1 MQDWLLLLISL
12 AYIGLLFAIAFL
24 GDRHPKGWPGLA
36 GKPAVYALSLAI
48 YCTSWTFYGSVGRA
62 ATQGPDFIL
71 IYIGPIL
78 VVTLGYPLLTRMVA
92 LAKRHNIT
100 SIADFVGSRYGKSRS
115 VAGLVTVISA
125 IGVLPYI
132 ALQLKAISS
141 TFDALSGGVGNGA
154 PAGFPDSAFAL
165 AIMLAIFT
173 ILFGIRAVQAT
184 EQHRGMMLAIAF
196 ESLVKLAAFLAA
208 GFFVW
213 DVVRTPGQSFLAQI
227 EANPAVV
234 ERLAGASPDANWLVL
249 VLLSGAAFLCLPRQF
264 HVGVVEHDH
273 EKNLRWARWMF
284 PLYLVAIN
292 LFVVPIAA
300 GGLLLAPADA
310 NPDLYVLS
318 LPMQHGDHLLSL
330 LVYIG
335 GLSAATSMVIV
346 ACLALSI
353 MISNEI
359 VVPFLLRGRQQDGQD
374 LGRKVL
380 AARRVAVVAILF
392 AAYAYNRSIAEA
404 LPLVSLGLISFA
416 AVAQVAP
423 ALLLGL
429 FWRRAHRH
437 GVVAGLIGGFAVWA
451 WALLLP
457 SLLGNRGDLL
467 SQLWPALGAGLNPL
481 SQGVLASLGVNLLL
495 LVGGSLL
502 ARDRT
507 RDLEQARTFVA
518 SGTAASDHGAVRG
531 RPLLPI
537 ADLKQVVGRFIGGE
551 QAERAFAGQEEG
563 PAAAA
568 FAERLISGVIGAAS
582 ARIVLASLGP
592 APRLSA
598 RSARAIIDQAGEAIA
613 HNFELLRTTLD
624 HVSQGIGVFDG
635 EGRLATWNDRF
646 FELLRLPAELAAV
659 GQPGQRLA
667 AAGAA
672 EIAPLLANPGGGH
685 AAVSEVDFPDGGAL
699 ELRLDPLPGGGLS
712 LTATDI
718 TERRQAEMQLR
729 QAKET
734 LERSVEERTA
744 DLTKLVAELDGAR
757 AAAEAA
763 NLGKTRFIAAASH
776 DLLQPLHAARL
787 FASALA
793 ERQRDEPLVGK
804 IDQGLGAVEALLDTL
819 LDISRL
825 DSGQWKAEPRPM
837 LLQPLIGSLVTALA
851 PLAARR
857 GITLVAVPT
866 RLAVASDPQLL
877 RRVLQNLLSN
887 AIRYSDPSRPRARVV
902 IGVRRRGLEDCEL
915 QVWDSGPGIPE
926 AERDRVFD
934 EFVRLVPGGG
944 EAADRGL
951 GLGLAIVRR
960 ICLLLGHGVNLLS
973 RPERGAVFGIRLP
986 LAPAPVEER
995 REAPTPRWGEHG
1007 IVGARVLVVD
1017 DEPTVRE
1024 ASTALLAGWGCQPAT
1039 AADGAT
1045 ALALAAGRPPDVLL
1059 VDLDLGPGPD
1069 GLAVIEALRREAGW
1083 SVPAALVTAARDER
1097 LRRRARQS
1105 GVELLSKPL
1114 RPAAL
1119 RAFLGQACR
1128 IADNRRRPGPA
1139 DSSALAITGPVA
1151 GR

>member
-12 AYIGLLFAIAFL
+12 AYIGLLFAIAYL

-62 ATQGPDFIL
+62 STHGFDFIL
-71 IYIGPIL
+71 IYVGPVL
-78 VVTLGYPLLTRMVA
+78 VVTLGYPLLARMVA

-100 SIADFVGSRYGKSRS
+100 SIADFVGSRYGKSRA
-115 VAGLVTVISA
+115 VAGLVTGISA

-141 TFDALSGGVGNGA
+141 TFDALSGGGGA
-154 PAGFPDSAFAL
+154 SVASQFPDSAFAL
-165 AIMLAIFT
+165 AVMLAIFT

-213 DVVRTPGQSFLAQI
+213 DLVREPGQSFLAQI
-227 EANPAVV
+227 EANPLVA
-234 ERLAGASPDANWLVL
+234 ERLSGQAPDANWLVL
-249 VLLSGAAFLCLPRQF
+249 GLLSAAAFLCLPRQF
-264 HVGVVEHDH
+264 HVAVVEHDH
-273 EKNLRWARWMF
+273 AANLRWARWMF

-300 GGLLLAPADA
+300 AGLLLAPAGA
-310 NPDLYVLS
+310 NPDLFVLS
-318 LPMQHGDHLLSL
+318 LPLQQGATGLSL

-359 VVPFLLRGRQQDGQD
+359 VVPFLLRGRQRDGQD

-380 AARRVAVVAILF
+380 AARRIAVIAIVL
-392 AAYAYNRSIAEA
+392 AAYGYNRSIAEA
-404 LPLVSLGLISFA
+404 IPLVSLGLISFA

-429 FWRRAHRH
+429 FWQRAHRH
-437 GVVAGLIGGFAVWA
+437 GVVAGLVGGFAVWA

-467 SQLWPALGAGLNPL
+467 SQLSPALGEGLSPV
-481 SQGVLASLGVNLLL
+481 SQGVIASFAVNLLL

-502 ARDRT
+502 VRPRPRDS
-507 RDLEQARTFVA
+507 EQARAFVD
-518 SGTAASDHGAVRG
+518 GGALAEGVQHRG
-531 RPLLPI
+531 RPVLPL
-537 ADLKQVVGRFIGGE
+537 ADLKLLVGRFVGAE
-551 QAERAFAGQEEG
+551 QAERAFAGQIEG

-646 FELLRLPAELAAV
+646 FTLLRLPAELAVV
-659 GQPGQRLA
+659 GQPGERLA
-667 AAGAA
+667 AAAPG
-672 EIAPLLANPGGGH
+672 EIAPLLANPAGH
-685 AAVSEVDFPDGGAL
+685 AAVSQVDFPDGGAL

-712 LTATDI
+712 LTATEV

-729 QAKET
+729 NAKQT
-734 LERSVEERTA
+734 LEISVAERTA

-837 LLQPLIGSLVTALA
+837 LLAPLIESLVAALA

-857 GITLVAVPT
+857 GIQLVTLPT
-866 RLAVASDPQLL
+866 SLAVTSDPQLL
-877 RRVLQNLLSN
+877 RRVLLNLLSN
-887 AIRYSDPSRPRARVV
+887 AIRYSDPARARSRVV
-902 IGVRRRGLEDCEL
+902 IGVRRRSATRCEL
-915 QVWDSGPGIPE
+915 QVWDSGPGIPA
-926 AERDRVFD
+926 AEHERVFE
-934 EFVRLVPGGG
+934 EFVRLAPGGG
-944 EAADRGL
+944 DAPDRGL
-951 GLGLAIVRR
+951 GLGLAIVKR
-960 ICLLLGHGVNLLS
+960 ICLLLGHPLNLTSRAGQGACFGV
-973 RPERGAVFGIRLP
+973 VLP
-986 LAPAPVEER
+986 VAAAPAMER
-995 REAPTPRWGEHG
+995 REAPAPRWGEHG
-1007 IVGARVLVVD
+1007 IDGTRVLVVD

-1024 ASTALLAGWGCQPAT
+1024 ASTALLAGWGCLPGT
-1039 AADGAT
+1039 APDGLQAE
-1045 ALALAAGRPPDVLL
+1045 ALAAAHPPDALL
-1059 VDLDLGPGPD
+1059 VDLDLGGGPD
-1069 GLAVIEALRREAGW
+1069 GLATIEALRRQAGW

-1097 LRRRARQS
+1097 LRRRCRQA

-1128 IADNRRRPGPA
+1128 VAVARRP
-1139 DSSALAITGPVA
+1139 SALATGP
-1151 GR
+1151 GGDR

>member
-12 AYIGLLFAIAFL
+12 AYIGLLFAIAYL
-24 GDRHPKGWPGLA
+24 GDRHPRGWPGLA

-62 ATQGPDFIL
+62 STHGFDFIL
-71 IYIGPIL
+71 IYVGPVL
-78 VVTLGYPLLTRMVA
+78 VVTLGYPLLARMVA

-100 SIADFVGSRYGKSRS
+100 SIADFVGSRYGKSRA

-141 TFDALSGGVGNGA
+141 TFDALSGGGGTSVA
-154 PAGFPDSAFAL
+154 SKFPDSAFAL
-165 AIMLAIFT
+165 AVMLAIFT

-208 GFFVW
+208 GLFVW
-213 DVVRTPGQSFLAQI
+213 DLVREPGQSFLAQI
-227 EANPAVV
+227 EANPLVA
-234 ERLAGASPDANWLVL
+234 ERLSGQAPDANWLVL
-249 VLLSGAAFLCLPRQF
+249 GLLSAAAFLCLPRQF
-264 HVGVVEHDH
+264 HVAVVEHDH
-273 EKNLRWARWMF
+273 AQNLRWARWMF

-300 GGLLLAPADA
+300 AGLLLAPAGA

-318 LPMQHGDHLLSL
+318 LPLREGATALSL

-359 VVPFLLRGRQQDGQD
+359 VVPFLLRGRQRDGQD

-380 AARRVAVVAILF
+380 AARRIAVIAILL
-392 AAYAYNRSIAEA
+392 AAYGYNRSIAGA
-404 LPLVSLGLISFA
+404 IPLVSLGLISFA

-429 FWRRAHRH
+429 FWQRAHRH
-437 GVVAGLIGGFAVWA
+437 GVVAGLVGGFAVWA

-467 SQLWPALGAGLNPL
+467 SLLWPVLGEGLSPV
-481 SQGVLASLGVNLLL
+481 SQGVIASFAVNLLL

-502 ARDRT
+502 VRPRPRDS
-507 RDLEQARTFVA
+507 EQAQAFVA
-518 SGTAASDHGAVRG
+518 GGADMADDGAQRG
-531 RPLLPI
+531 RPVLPL
-537 ADLKQVVGRFIGGE
+537 ADLKLLVGRFVGAE
-551 QAERAFAGQEEG
+551 QAERAFAEQVEG
-563 PAAAA
+563 PEAAA

-592 APRLSA
+592 SPRLSA

-613 HNFELLRTTLD
+613 RNFELLRTTLD

-635 EGRLATWNDRF
+635 EGRLATWNDQF
-646 FELLRLPAELAAV
+646 FRLLRLPPELAVV
-659 GQPGQRLA
+659 GQPGERLA
-667 AAGAA
+667 ATAPR
-672 EIAPLLANPGGGH
+672 EIAQLLANPAGGH
-685 AAVSEVDFPDGGAL
+685 AAVSQVDFPDGGAL

-712 LTATDI
+712 LTATDV
-718 TERRQAEMQLR
+718 TERRQAEVQLR
-729 QAKET
+729 QAKEG
-734 LERSVEERTA
+734 LEKSVAERTA
-744 DLTKLVAELDGAR
+744 DLTKLVGELDGAR

-793 ERQRDEPLVGK
+793 ERRRDEPLVDK

-837 LLQPLIGSLVTALA
+837 LLRPLVDSLVAALA

-857 GITLVAVPT
+857 GIQLVALPT
-866 RLAVASDPQLL
+866 RLAVTSDPQLL

-887 AIRYSDPSRPRARVV
+887 AIRYSDPARSSSAWRRGAARRRTAAWGWDSPSSSASACCSTTRCAWPRDRGGAPASACCCRWSPRRPRRSA
-902 IGVRRRGLEDCEL
+902 RRRCRAGASTASSAPAS
-915 QVWDSGPGIPE
+915 WWWTTS
-926 AERDRVFD
+926 
-934 EFVRLVPGGG
+934 
-944 EAADRGL
+944 
-951 GLGLAIVRR
+951 RR
-960 ICLLLGHGVNLLS
+960 CA
-973 RPERGAVFGIRLP
+973 RPRPRCSPAGAVCRRRRPTARRHCCSPPIGRPTCCWWTWIS
-986 LAPAPVEER
+986 APAP
-995 REAPTPRWGEHG
+995 
-1007 IVGARVLVVD
+1007 
-1017 DEPTVRE
+1017 
-1024 ASTALLAGWGCQPAT
+1024 
-1039 AADGAT
+1039 
-1045 ALALAAGRPPDVLL
+1045 
-1059 VDLDLGPGPD
+1059 
-1069 GLAVIEALRREAGW
+1069 
-1083 SVPAALVTAARDER
+1083 
-1097 LRRRARQS
+1097 
-1105 GVELLSKPL
+1105 
-1114 RPAAL
+1114 
-1119 RAFLGQACR
+1119 
-1128 IADNRRRPGPA
+1128 
-1139 DSSALAITGPVA
+1139 TGS
-1151 GR
+1151 R

>member
-62 ATQGPDFIL
+62 ATKGPDFVL

-78 VVTLGYPLLTRMVA
+78 VVTLGYPVLRRMVA
-92 LAKRHNIT
+92 LAKRHNVT
-100 SIADFVGSRYGKSRS
+100 SIADFVGSRYGKSRA

-141 TFDALSGGVGNGA
+141 TFDALTDGAGNDA
-154 PAGFPDSAFAL
+154 PPGFPDSAFAL
-165 AIMLAIFT
+165 AVMLAIFT

-196 ESLVKLAAFLAA
+196 ESLVKLAAFIAV

-213 DVVRTPGQSFLAQI
+213 EAVREPGESFMARLDAHPDVLA
-227 EANPAVV
+227 
-234 ERLAGASPDANWLVL
+234 RLAGEGADANWLVL
-249 VLLSGAAFLCLPRQF
+249 VLLSAAAFLCLPRQF

-273 EKNLRWARWMF
+273 PKNLGWARWMF

-292 LFVVPIAA
+292 VFVVPIAA
-300 GGLLLAPADA
+300 GGLLLAPAGS
-310 NPDLYVLS
+310 NPDLFVLS
-318 LPMQHGDHLLSL
+318 LPMQEGNHLLSL

-374 LGRKVL
+374 LGRRVL
-380 AARRVAVVAILF
+380 LVRRIAVVATLL

-404 LPLVSLGLISFA
+404 LSLVSLGLISFA

-437 GVVAGLIGGFAVWA
+437 GVVAGLVGGFAVWA
-451 WALLLP
+451 WSLLLP
-457 SLLGNRGDLL
+457 SILGNRGDLL
-467 SQLWPALGAGLNPL
+467 TWLWPSLGADLNPL
-481 SQGVLASLGVNLLL
+481 SQGVVASLAVNLLL

-502 ARDRT
+502 ARARS

-518 SGTAASDHGAVRG
+518 SGAGAGDHGTLRG
-531 RPLLPI
+531 RPMLPI
-537 ADLKQVVGRFIGGE
+537 EDLKHLVGRFIGAE

-563 PAAAA
+563 PAAVA

-582 ARIVLASLGP
+582 ARVVLASVGP

-635 EGRLATWNDRF
+635 ERRLATWNDRF
-646 FELLRLPAELAAV
+646 FELLRLPPDLAAV
-659 GQPGQRLA
+659 GQPAQRLA

-672 EIAPLLANPGGGH
+672 EIRALLADPLAGH
-685 AAVSEVDFPDGGAL
+685 AAVNAVDFPDGGAL

-712 LTATDI
+712 LTVTDI
-718 TERRQAEMQLR
+718 TQRRQAEMQLH

-837 LLQPLIGSLVTALA
+837 LLQPLIEQLVAALA

-857 GITLVAVPT
+857 GIQLVAVST
-866 RLAVASDPQLL
+866 RLAVSSDPQLL
-877 RRVLQNLLSN
+877 RRVLQNFLSN
-887 AIRYSDPSRPRARVV
+887 AIRYSDPARPRARVL
-902 IGVRRRGLEDCEL
+902 IGVRHLAGGDCAL

-926 AERDRVFD
+926 AERERIFE
-934 EFVRLVPGGG
+934 EFVRLAPGGG
-944 EAADRGL
+944 EAPDRGL

-960 ICLLLGHGVNLLS
+960 ICQLLGHPLTLAS
-973 RPERGAVFGIRLP
+973 RPGRGAVFGVVLP
-986 LAPAPVEER
+986 VARAPTEER
-995 REAPTPRWGEHG
+995 REVPAPRWGEHG

-1017 DEPTVRE
+1017 DEPSVRE
-1024 ASTALLAGWGCQPAT
+1024 ASTALLAGWGCQPVT
-1039 AADGAT
+1039 AADGA
-1045 ALALAAGRPPDVLL
+1045 AAQDLAAGRLPDALL
-1059 VDLDLGPGPD
+1059 VDLDLGAGPD
-1069 GLAVIEALRREAGW
+1069 GLAVIATLREQAGW
-1083 SVPAALVTAARDER
+1083 AIPAALVTAARDEH
-1097 LRRRARQS
+1097 LRRRARQA

-1128 IADNRRRPGPA
+1128 VADARRRPSAAAVPA
-1139 DSSALAITGPVA
+1139 FTA
-1151 GR
+1151 GGR